1 MKTFKHEI
9 VLILPLL
16 FSVGCAV
23 KVRGGACTIANGCL
37 ASEKVVVSPKVCRVG
52 SGTGSGSSTSG
63 SASSEGGC

>member
-1 MKTFKHEI
+1 MKTLKHEI

-23 KVRGGACTIANGCL
+23 EVRGRACTTADGCL
-37 ASEKVVVSPKVCRVG
+37 ESEKVVVSPKVCGVV